1 MISDV
6 TEHQLNGIHREIT
19 KTMQALKRKK
29 ELGRP
34 IKSEVQRLEKFAVEH
49 GASKDWNYNSDNL
62 KDVEALLWS
71 AYNRLRM
78 DIDGYAGCETP
89 EQKKRVEEMA
99 DFYSGDHST
108 EKLEPKT
115 MEDARRMISQTDD
128 PTAIM
133 EIIGTQD
140 HLDRLEL
147 IKENWDKVGGQYRT

>member
-19 KTMQALKRKK
+19 
-29 ELGRP
+29 
-34 IKSEVQRLEKFAVEH
+34 
-49 GASKDWNYNSDNL
+49 
-62 KDVEALLWS
+62 
-71 AYNRLRM
+71 
-78 DIDGYAGCETP
+78 
-89 EQKKRVEEMA
+89 
-99 DFYSGDHST
+99 
-108 EKLEPKT
+108 KT